1 MGGVSAT
8 TVSVLPMRMQVVEG
22 LVSVI
27 IPLHDRR
34 RFVGEAIESVLAQ
47 TYPDWEL
54 LIVDDGSSDG
64 SADIARGYSSW
75 TPDKIRYVEHP
86 GHVNFGVT
94 RTRNVGAAAS
104 RGEFLAFLDSDD
116 KWMPHKLAD
125 QIQLLQAHPE
135 VGLVCAPS
143 VYWRDWDHE
152 APETA
157 HRENSFPEIAPSGQ
171 VYESP
176 YLLIHTYPLGDWGAP
191 CPSSLLMR
199 RSAFEAV
206 DGFVEEFNPT
216 TFQLCE
222 DTAFLSKI
230 YLSSVRVMVSQ
241 SISDYYRRHD
251 SSIWDRTMGN
261 RREELELKFYF
272 QWLRRFLV
280 ERECRDKTVWKAARR
295 AGWIYWWPLPHQ
307 VTRLIR
313 RLMNKWRT
321 VSR

>member
-1 MGGVSAT
+1 
-8 TVSVLPMRMQVVEG
+8 
-22 LVSVI
+22 
-27 IPLHDRR
+27 
-34 RFVGEAIESVLAQ
+34 
-47 TYPDWEL
+47 
-54 LIVDDGSSDG
+54 
-64 SADIARGYSSW
+64 
-75 TPDKIRYVEHP
+75 
-86 GHVNFGVT
+86 
-94 RTRNVGAAAS
+94 
-104 RGEFLAFLDSDD
+104 
-116 KWMPHKLAD
+116 
-125 QIQLLQAHPE
+125 
-135 VGLVCAPS
+135 
-143 VYWRDWDHE
+143 
-152 APETA
+152 
-157 HRENSFPEIAPSGQ
+157 
-171 VYESP
+171 
-176 YLLIHTYPLGDWGAP
+176 
-191 CPSSLLMR
+191 MR